1 VRLAPDIATT
11 VTCKPGQTTT
21 MSLFHGKTVLITGSA
36 RGCGAVL
43 AQGFAQAGASVIGVD
58 VDVERGELI
67 AAQAEQTDGQI
78 EFARCDIS
86 VEREVQ
92 TVIDQLLER
101 HGRLDCAIN
110 NAGTESLAPLVDGT
124 EAAFDALI
132 ATNLKGLYFC
142 LKHELAAMSRQPEG
156 GAILNMSSVTS
167 ELTAVPEN
175 GLYAATK
182 GGVTAL
188 TKTAAVEHAKDNI
201 SVNALAFAA
210 IDIPDDMIWR
220 YLDAQGISA
229 EQLAQAFPIGR
240 MGRPEELLA
249 AAKYLCSHE
258 ARYCTGT
265 TLVLD
270 GGYTAQ

>member
-1 VRLAPDIATT
+1 L
-11 VTCKPGQTTT
+11 
-21 MSLFHGKTVLITGSA
+21 SSFHGKIVLITGSA

-43 AQGFAQAGASVIGVD
+43 AHGFAQSGATVIGVD
-58 VDVERGELI
+58 VDDERGELV
-67 AAQAEQTDGQI
+67 ATKARQDGGRI
-78 EFARCDIS
+78 KFARCDVS
-86 VEREVQ
+86 HEREVQ
-92 TVIDQLLER
+92 AVIDQLLER

-110 NAGTESLAPLVDGT
+110 NAGIESLAPLVTGT

-142 LKHELAAMSRQPEG
+142 LKHELAAMSRQPDG

-167 ELTAVPEN
+167 ELTAVPAN

-220 YLDAQGISA
+220 YLDAQGITA
-229 EQLAQAFPIGR
+229 EQLALAFPIGR
-240 MGRPEELLA
+240 MGRPDELLA
-249 AAKYLCSHE
+249 AAMYLCSND

>member
-1 VRLAPDIATT
+1 
-11 VTCKPGQTTT
+11 
-21 MSLFHGKTVLITGSA
+21 MSSFQGKTVLITGSA
-36 RGCGAVL
+36 RGCGAVM
-43 AQGFAQAGASVIGVD
+43 AQGFARAGALVVGVD
-58 VDVERGELI
+58 IDQHGGEQVASDI
-67 AAQAEQTDGQI
+67 RRDGASI
-78 EFARCDIS
+78 EFARADVS
-86 VEREVQ
+86 RETDVQ
-92 TVIDQLLER
+92 TVVAQLLER

-110 NAGTESLAPLVDGT
+110 NAGIESLAPLASGT
-124 EAAFDALI
+124 ESAFDELI

-142 LKHELAAMSRQPEG
+142 LKHELTAMSAQPGG

-167 ELTAVPEN
+167 DLTAVPHN

-220 YLDAQGISA
+220 YLEAQDISA

-240 MGRPEELLA
+240 MGRPDELLA
-249 AAKYLCSHE
+249 AAMYLCSDD